1 MVMAGLGIPV
11 STTHVISGAIMG
23 WTQQEG
29 FPQLDGVLKNVLIA
43 YGLIIIPVNEAVA
56 SIVIIII

>member
-23 WTQQEG
+23 LTQQEG
-29 FPQLDGVLKNVLIA
+29 FPQLDVALKSEFFTH
-43 YGLIIIPVNEAVA
+43 GL
-56 SIVIIII
+56 SLSLLTRQLHLS